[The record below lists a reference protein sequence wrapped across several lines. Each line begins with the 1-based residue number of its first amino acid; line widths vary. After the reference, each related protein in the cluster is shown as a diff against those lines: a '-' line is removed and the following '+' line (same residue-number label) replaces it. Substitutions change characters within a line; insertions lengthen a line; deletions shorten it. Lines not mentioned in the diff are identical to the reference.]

1 MEPIPEEIEK
11 IVTQIIDAAYN
22 VHAYTG
28 NGLLESAYEACML
41 IELEKK
47 GLTVENQIL
56 LPIIYDGHII
66 PNAYR
71 LDILVNKCVIV
82 EIKVVEDILP
92 VHISQVLTYLRF
104 TDLRIGLII
113 NFNKKYFG
121 DAVRRVK
128 RK

>member
-1 MEPIPEEIEK
+1 
-11 IVTQIIDAAYN
+11 
-22 VHAYTG
+22 
-28 NGLLESAYEACML
+28 ML
-41 IELEKK
+41 IELEKR
-47 GLTVENQIL
+47 GLTAENQIL
-56 LPIIYDGHII
+56 LNITYDGHII

-82 EIKVVEDILP
+82 EIKVVEEILP